1 MYLVTCYFG
10 FAGSNDLDE
19 AIHANRVYFELIL
32 MLKSLMNYSPGE
44 QVFLDMLI
52 DVS

>member
-19 AIHANRVYFELIL
+19 AIHANRVYFELIRMTWMKL
-32 MLKSLMNYSPGE
+32 YTPIEFILN
-44 QVFLDMLI
+44 
-52 DVS
+52 